1 MNALMNAFE
10 ARSELQR
17 LISHSVESLFAEQVT
32 PALLARFDAGEPAKA
47 LWQLV
52 SELGLPNALAPEA
65 LGGSDASWLEVSPI
79 LRALGYWQV
88 PLPLAESLL
97 ASALLAHA
105 GLQVPEGP
113 LTVIQVGRQNDLRL
127 TAKGELHG
135 RAFNVPWGRECRW
148 AVVAVGKRLALVDLK
163 QAAVVVAP
171 ASNFA
176 SEPMDTL
183 SFSDAPS
190 QALGEL
196 RLDGIDEPVWTLG
209 AMLRACVLVGALE
222 AVLDKT
228 VAYANERVQFGKPIG
243 KQQVLQQYL
252 AQLAGATGAA
262 RMACHVALGSAT
274 DAFAHQPHRLVFDTA
289 VAKVCA
295 GEAASLACSVA
306 HQVFGAIGFTH
317 EHSLHF
323 ATRRL
328 WSWRDEFGSDT
339 QWAQVLGESAIA
351 AGSAGFWKG
360 LTDPSL

>member
-1 MNALMNAFE
+1 MNALMNAPE
-10 ARSELQR
+10 AMSELQR
-17 LISHSVESLFAEQVT
+17 LISNSVESLFAEQVP
-32 PALLARFDAGEPAKA
+32 PALLARFDAGEPASA

-52 SELGLPNALAPEA
+52 SEMGLPNALIPEA
-65 LGGSDASWLEVSPI
+65 AGGSAASWLEVRPI

-88 PLPLAESLL
+88 PLPLAETLL
-97 ASALLAHA
+97 ASALLARA
-105 GLQVPEGP
+105 GLHVPEGP
-113 LTVIQVGRQNDLRL
+113 LTLIQVGRQGDLRL
-127 TAKGELHG
+127 AVNGELHG
-135 RAFNVPWGRECRW
+135 RAVNVPWGRACGW
-148 AVVAVGKRLALVDLK
+148 AVVADNTRLALVDLK
-163 QAAVVVAP
+163 QTAVAVESG
-171 ASNFA
+171 SNFA

-183 SFSDAPS
+183 NFSGATS

-196 RLDGIDEPVWTLG
+196 RLDDIDEPVWVLG
-209 AMLRACVLVGALE
+209 ALLRACVLVGALE
-222 AVLDKT
+222 SVLDKA

-252 AQLAGATGAA
+252 AQLAGATSAA
-262 RMACHVALGSAT
+262 RMACQVALSSAA
-274 DAFAHQPHRLVFDTA
+274 DAFANQPHSLVFDTA

-351 AGSAGFWKG
+351 AGSAGFWSG
-360 LTDPSL
+360 LSARSL